1 MINENSNVRE
11 WYLSEYT
18 EDEEGKNIKENITF
32 YEVFYALDRYKDIYE
47 TIGDVDSI
55 VRERIFQKLAEIMG
69 VDYDYVYE
77 QWLKGE

>member
-32 YEVFYALDRYKDIYE
+32 YDVFYALDRYKDIYE